1 MYHLYTGLY
10 FDSSFDVYGGEVEG
24 TSNATAASEAQ
35 YGIYGKYD
43 SAILTVYGGKV
54 KGAGNG
60 KGDLSNSGSGF
71 RCKIQSGTTSI
82 KFYYSDNGTTWGPPG
97 GEYIDTAKP
106 SAWNRYAKAE

>member
-71 RCKIQSGTTSI
+71 RCKIQSGTT
-82 KFYYSDNGTTWGPPG
+82 KHQVLLQRQRYYLGSP
-97 GEYIDTAKP
+97 
-106 SAWNRYAKAE
+106 RR